1 MTNLGDL
8 RAHSIFGGNKGD
20 RRPMTSKMSTSMVNT
35 NGQNVDNEG
44 KFSRKLSDIE
54 FALKQLRF
62 WIRSNHLNAEDAFL
76 EMTVN
81 AFGRSKDRKV
91 KVNFE

>member
-35 NGQNVDNEG
+35 NG
-44 KFSRKLSDIE
+44 
-54 FALKQLRF
+54 
-62 WIRSNHLNAEDAFL
+62 
-76 EMTVN
+76 
-81 AFGRSKDRKV
+81 
-91 KVNFE
+91 